1 MAPEVEHFPDG
12 DLSLGYIDDSDEE
25 VMGIPCAT
33 PPPKAKKPARNSFLA
48 NSSNNNIIAPDGNT
62 GEDGSTNFKFMSWV
76 SYWECQEM
84 DQHCTVAISVPSGLY
99 QDSLAGKMVPYV
111 SPDGMSLFLK
121 CEWPEMLY
129 DCDLMGQG
137 FANDLSPTTLANMVH
152 ASKKTVL
159 GLKKSLGVLKH
170 HSLGGLCQVSLKFE
184 VERKPLLIVPMQ
196 CADTDGVA
204 LYVILRKHVTETE
217 DTGDIMQIRKV
228 AKKEA
233 HGSRYQLKKRL

>member
-1 MAPEVEHFPDG
+1 VATEVVHFPDP
-12 DLSLGYIDDSDEE
+12 DLDSDIDDDEEE

-33 PPPKAKKPARNSFLA
+33 PQAKAKKPSRNSYLA
-48 NSSNNNIIAPDGNT
+48 NSNNNIAPDAAACETGVIGN
-62 GEDGSTNFKFMSWV
+62 TNFKFMSWV
-76 SYWECQEM
+76 SYWECQQM

-111 SPDGMSLFLK
+111 APDGMSLFLK

-137 FANDLSPTTLANMVH
+137 FSNDLSPITLGNMVH

-170 HSLGGLCQVSLKFE
+170 HSLGGLCQVALKFE
-184 VERKPLLIVPMQ
+184 VERKPLFIVPMQ

-217 DTGDIMQIRKV
+217 DTGDIMQIRKI
-228 AKKEA
+228 AKKETY
-233 HGSRYQLKKRL
+233 GRYESKKRL